1 MNQSAQ
7 QQEPPGQSR
16 EMRPQPDHGEQSYQG
31 CGRLSGKAAVITG
44 ADSGIGRAVAIA
56 FAREGANVL
65 ISYLDEHDDARRAD
79 NRA

>member
-1 MNQSAQ
+1 MNQPAQ
-7 QQEPPGQSR
+7 RQEPPGQSR
-16 EMRPQPDHGEQSYQG
+16 EMRPQPDHGEQLPGLRTAVRQG
-31 CGRLSGKAAVITG
+31 RGHHR

-65 ISYLDEHDDARRAD
+65 ISYLDEHDARRAD